1 MADRI
6 LTLLREMLPAGG
18 ATPGMTDELREK
30 LEQYESRL
38 REVHDIANRQAAD
51 ITELRSVAEVQA
63 AQVRG
68 AEKLSTSARPG
79 CARAGRRRVAQLA
92 AGDEKAAAAAAAA
105 AAPPAREMRTMSKQ
119 SSSGSDEWH
128 DASEGS
134 GATPPSASEIAK
146 MQEVL
151 SQAAAQQQ
159 AALAEGS
166 SHLKQLAVELQT
178 QAAAQAET
186 QAAEWRAVL
195 QEASSS
201 NKLLVDQLQ
210 AQLAAAAADKAR
222 LEAELKEKEKETRR
236 RAASPVRLPPPAAP
250 LPAPS
255 APPAAALAPQLRA
268 AHAALRTMRSDLVT
282 LRGAASEALRDGAV
296 AAATDAAGVAAGVSA
311 LESRV
316 IGLNVARREACNKL
330 QEARGAI
337 RVLCRCRPLS
347 AAEAA
352 DGESSAVVLPSHGG
366 ISVSSDPISAYNSA
380 PLDFKFDATFGVT
393 ASTRQVYEELSP
405 AVASVL
411 QVNGRAANANT
422 TTATTSTSTHLLL
435 HLPRCCR
442 ANTSA

>member
-68 AEKLSTSARPG
+68 AEKLLDERAPG
-79 CARAGRRRVAQLA
+79 LRKSWASKPCPPNWPPEMR
-92 AGDEKAAAAAAAA
+92 KAAAAAAAA
-105 AAPPAREMRTMSKQ
+105 AAPPAREMRSLSKK

-128 DASEGS
+128 DASELPS
-134 GATPPSASEIAK
+134 SATPPSASEIAK

-178 QAAAQAET
+178 QAAAQAEA

-222 LEAELKEKEKETRR
+222 LEAELKEKDQKEKESRR

-268 AHAALRTMRSDLVT
+268 AHAALMTMRSDLET

-311 LESRV
+311 LENRV
-316 IGLNVARREACNKL
+316 IELNAARREACNKL

-380 PLDFKFDATFGVT
+380 PLDFKFDATFGAT

-411 QVNGRAANANT
+411 QVCHPALTPHAAPHHT
-422 TTATTSTSTHLLL
+422 L
-435 HLPRCCR
+435 HRY
-442 ANTSA
+442 

>member
-68 AEKLSTSARPG
+68 AEKLLDERAPG
-79 CARAGRRRVAQLA
+79 LRKSWASKPCPPNWPPEMR
-92 AGDEKAAAAAAAA
+92 KAAAAAAAA
-105 AAPPAREMRTMSKQ
+105 AAPPAREMRSLSKK

-178 QAAAQAET
+178 QAAAQAEA

-268 AHAALRTMRSDLVT
+268 AHAALRTMRSDLET

-316 IGLNVARREACNKL
+316 IELNAARREACNKL

-380 PLDFKFDATFGVT
+380 PLDFKFDATFGAT

-411 QVNGRAANANT
+411 QVCHHHPALTPHAAPQHT
-422 TTATTSTSTHLLL
+422 L
-435 HLPRCCR
+435 HRY
-442 ANTSA
+442 